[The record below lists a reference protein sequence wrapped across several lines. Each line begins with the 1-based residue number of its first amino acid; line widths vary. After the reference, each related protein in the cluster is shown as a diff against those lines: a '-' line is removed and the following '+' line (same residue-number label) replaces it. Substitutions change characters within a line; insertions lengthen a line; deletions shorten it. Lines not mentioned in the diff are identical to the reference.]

1 MSQQPPDSLVK
12 YDTAVLVSTSITN
25 KKAKGKKQAPLS
37 QMDKTRKDK
46 EKRDQDYLN
55 SILPP
60 REYTE
65 QGSLWVRYVS
75 PQPASQVD
83 VLNLQ
88 E

>member
-1 MSQQPPDSLVK
+1 MSQPNDSLVK
-12 YDTAVLVSTSITN
+12 YDEPVLVSTSITN

-37 QMDKTRKDK
+37 QMDKTKKDK

-60 REYTE
+60 REFTE
-65 QGSLWVRYVS
+65 GGNLLVRYVC
-75 PQPASQVD
+75 PQPATTVD

-88 E
+88 D